1 MNEYVKTIKEI
12 TNSIIEN
19 YDIPIKNLLEGGI
32 LRQNYRKLVNAHQI
46 EGLGERDVVSNYYRI
61 LLLKSHVDELR
72 KSGSSNIKKKKD
84 LVNEIFSFVREQY
97 MSTGFH
103 HANSPGQRFKK
114 NNVFVRRDI
123 KTFDAIVKPIIGA
136 VVGVPAVAAA
146 GGFCIKKGLPSRSRN
161 RQAFPPQTFPQQ
173 YDAAQAGIAF
183 IIIFIIAYLV
193 KLGFNRR
200 SIKAAADNSITC
212 STSDNRQR
220 TRSNAR
226 TRSATRTRSNAR
238 TRSATRT

>member
-1 MNEYVKTIKEI
+1 MDEYVKTIKDI

-46 EGLGERDVVSNYYRI
+46 EGLGERNVVSNYYRI
-61 LLLKSHVDELR
+61 LLLKSRVDELR

-114 NNVFVRRDI
+114 NNVFVRHDI

-161 RQAFPPQTFPQQ
+161 RQVFPPQTFPHHQQ

-220 TRSNAR
+220 TRS
-226 TRSATRTRSNAR
+226 ATRTRS
-238 TRSATRT
+238 STRT